1 MTGRG
6 RLGFIRSDGASA
18 TDPEAKGPPIEG
30 AEVLDDAIA
39 SALLP
44 IRDKRGHK
52 GAFGKLLVIAGSLDY
67 AGAALLVC
75 RAAGR
80 AGAGLVTLAVP
91 ESLQPLFAAKV
102 IEATTM
108 GLPEDDVEEIDPE
121 PALARILDHDHDA
134 IVVGPGLRPGLATAE
149 LVRMLLTTGD
159 DAGAA
164 PIVLDA
170 EALRSLATLEG
181 WWEGDRRPGVLTPH
195 AGEFARLRAGSG
207 RDPGEDGDLAADD
220 AARATAAKDAAI
232 AWRQVVVLK
241 GAKTVIAAP
250 DGRVAVAPFENPA
263 LASGG
268 TGDVLAGTIGSLLA
282 QHLGPY
288 DAARLGVYLH
298 GLAGDTVRDRLG
310 DSGLL
315 ASDLP
320 DPIALAR
327 KRLVGIAERRRAGG
341 RLGFGVRPPGTGGSA
356 QPDAPDLPD
365 SPDGPEVSSEPRGG
379 VR

>member
-6 RLGFIRSDGASA
+6 RLGFIRSDGSA
-18 TDPEAKGPPIEG
+18 ADDPIAKEMAPPIEG
-30 AEVLDDAIA
+30 AEILDDAIA

-44 IRDKRGHK
+44 TRDKRGHK
-52 GAFGKLLVIAGSLDY
+52 GTFGKLLVIAGSLDY

-102 IEATTM
+102 VEATTM
-108 GLPEDDVEEIDPE
+108 ALPEDDVEEIDPE

-134 IVVGPGLRPGLATAE
+134 IVVGPGLRPGLSTAE

-159 DAGAA
+159 DPGAA

-170 EALRSLATLEG
+170 EALRSLATMEG
-181 WWEGDRRPGVLTPH
+181 WWEGDRRPSVLTPH
-195 AGEFARLRAGSG
+195 SGEFARLRAGSG
-207 RDPGEDGDLAADD
+207 REPADDGDLDGDD
-220 AARATAAKDAAI
+220 AARATAARDAAT

-282 QHLGPY
+282 QHLAPY

-298 GLAGDTVRDRLG
+298 GLAGDAVRDRLG
-310 DSGLL
+310 DAGLL

-327 KRLVGIAERRRAGG
+327 KRLAALAERRKAGG
-341 RLGFGVRPPGTGGSA
+341 RLGFGARPPGSGGSN
-356 QPDAPDLPD
+356 QPDAPD
-365 SPDGPEVSSEPRGG
+365 SPAAEPSAG